1 MTDDRKG
8 GIAMIAGAIA
18 GVVTMS
24 LHPTGH
30 QLLAPGRFAAV
41 ALLGAAVHT
50 LAIASMPVS
59 FLGALAL
66 SRRLMALDRLSVAA
80 LVVYGFALAAGMMA
94 AAVSGYVAPGL
105 AREMINASP
114 PGSDSW
120 QLLFNYNG
128 RLNQGFARIL
138 AVASSG
144 AIMLWSAAMLKHR
157 PFARGIG
164 VYGLVIGL
172 VTILAVMSG
181 SLVLDVHGFGLVVFT
196 QAIWFIIVGALMCRA
211 AAMPESR

>member
-8 GIAMIAGAIA
+8 GIALIAGAIG

-24 LHPTGH
+24 LHPTVH

-59 FLGALAL
+59 FLGGLAL
-66 SRRLMALDRLSVAA
+66 SRRLASLDRLGVAA

-105 AREMINASP
+105 AREMIAGSP

-128 RLNQGFARIL
+128 RLNQAFARIL

-144 AIMLWSAAMLKHR
+144 AIVLWSAAILKHR
-157 PFARGIG
+157 PFARGIA
-164 VYGLVIGL
+164 VYGLVIGP

-181 SLVLDVHGFGLVVFT
+181 LLVLDVHWFGLVVFT
-196 QAIWFIIVGALMCRA
+196 QAIWFITVGALMCRVS
-211 AAMPESR
+211 PTPQPS

>member
-8 GIAMIAGAIA
+8 GIALIAGAIA

-30 QLLAPGRFAAV
+30 QLLTPGRFAAV

-59 FLGALAL
+59 FLGAMAL
-66 SRRLMALDRLSVAA
+66 SRRLTALDRLSVAA

-94 AAVSGYVAPGL
+94 AAVSGYVTPGL
-105 AREMINASP
+105 AREMIAASP

-120 QLLFNYNG
+120 QLLFNYTG

-144 AIMLWSAAMLKHR
+144 AIMLWSVAILKHR

-196 QAIWFIIVGALMCRA
+196 QAIWFIVVGALMCRA
-211 AAMPESR
+211 SVTAHPN

>member
-8 GIAMIAGAIA
+8 GIALIAGAIG

-24 LHPTGH
+24 LHPTAH
-30 QLLAPGRFAAV
+30 QLFVPGRFAAV
-41 ALLGAAVHT
+41 ALLGASVHT

-66 SRRLMALDRLSVAA
+66 SQRLASPDRLGVAA
-80 LVVYGFALAAGMMA
+80 LVAYGFALAAGMMA

-105 AREMINASP
+105 AREMMASSP
-114 PGSDSW
+114 PVSDSW
-120 QLLFNYNG
+120 QLLFDYNG
-128 RLNQGFARIL
+128 RLNQACARIL

-144 AIMLWSAAMLKHR
+144 AIVLWSAAILKHR

-164 VYGLVIGL
+164 FYGLVLGT
-172 VTILAVMSG
+172 VTILAVASG
-181 SLVLDVHGFGLVVFT
+181 QLALDVHGFGLIVFT
-196 QAIWFIIVGALMCRA
+196 QAIWFIGVGALMCA
-211 AAMPESR
+211 AATTTRQT